1 VLFAIPRTS
10 GWLAQWQELIAD
22 PEQKI
27 ARPRQLYLG
36 AGCRPYT
43 EPGKREEGSRVA

>member
-1 VLFAIPRTS
+1 ML
-10 GWLAQWQELIAD
+10 GD

-36 AGCRPYT
+36 AGKRPYV
-43 EPGKREEGSRVA
+43 EIGRRDGGGFEENAP